1 MPNAWA
7 ISTWASVSTLPKVMS
22 PCRSA
27 ACSNTGPNWR
37 HGPHHSAQKSTNTV
51 PGASTTPV
59 KFSVVNSTVA
69 MGSPTPDGPWVFL
82 PHYVPPGIVRMHQRA
97 AYRSGGMTPGYVAL
111 HAVTKP

>member
-37 HGPHHSAQKSTNTV
+37 QGPHHSAQKSTNTV
-51 PGASTTPV
+51 PGALTTSV
-59 KFSVVNSTVA
+59 KFSVVSSTVA
-69 MGSPTPDGPWVFL
+69 MAESNPGRAVG
-82 PHYVPPGIVRMHQRA
+82 VPPALRLPPGS
-97 AYRSGGMTPGYVAL
+97 SGCTSERRTGPGE
-111 HAVTKP
+111 